1 MQERRISRL
10 VAAGVAAAGLLA
22 ASGCGDSSKPAA
34 QPAAPPA
41 ATAPA
46 PAQPAPAPSL
56 APEAAKAQ
64 ADQIFSTRCFTCHGP
79 NGEGN
84 GPASAGL
91 APPPRNFHD
100 QTWQAA
106 VTDEHIAQIIQYGGA
121 AVGKSPTMPG
131 NPDLISQPAVVAA
144 LVAHVRSLG
153 KQ

>member
-10 VAAGVAAAGLLA
+10 VAAGLAAAGLIA
-22 ASGCGDSSKPAA
+22 ASGCGDSSKPEAK
-34 QPAAPPA
+34 PA
-41 ATAPA
+41 ATAPSPA
-46 PAQPAPAPSL
+46 PAQPTPGPSV

-79 NGEGN
+79 DGEGN

-100 QTWQAA
+100 RTWQAS

-144 LVAHVRSLG
+144 LVAHVRSFG
-153 KQ
+153 RQ